1 MFKTIFK
8 KIYSASNLNNL
19 RFSHIKIKVTS
30 QCLFTTIYRSFDY
43 VEDQYNN
50 TCQSMHQYCSCERCC
65 PSFVMYLFIHYYI
78 HILFFNQFIFCILL
92 TKITTKQPFN
102 DDFMKQYCEQRQR
115 HVLVCIFLSLQ
126 KLNFCFTVESLNF
139 IAA

>member
-19 RFSHIKIKVTS
+19 RFSHIKIKVTF

-43 VEDQYNN
+43 IIFDLLRTSIIILVNQYISIIHVSDVVHRSL
-50 TCQSMHQYCSCERCC
+50 CICS
-65 PSFVMYLFIHYYI
+65 YI
-78 HILFFNQFIFCILL
+78 IIFILL

-102 DDFMKQYCEQRQR
+102 DDFMKLYCEQKQR